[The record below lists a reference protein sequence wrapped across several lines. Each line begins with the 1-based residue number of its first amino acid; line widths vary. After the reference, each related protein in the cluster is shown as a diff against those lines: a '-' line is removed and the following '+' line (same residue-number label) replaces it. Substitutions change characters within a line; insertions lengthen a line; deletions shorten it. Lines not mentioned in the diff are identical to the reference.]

1 VYEAAI
7 RLTVFIDPEI
17 IMTLFFE
24 KLYFNIIVDA
34 KVETKPMIEEPA
46 KLVIAD
52 RGYNT
57 QQLSFFKKIFGE
69 VFEVEF
75 ELHEIFLV

>member
-1 VYEAAI
+1 
-7 RLTVFIDPEI
+7 
-17 IMTLFFE
+17 
-24 KLYFNIIVDA
+24 
-34 KVETKPMIEEPA
+34 MIEEPA

-57 QQLSFFKKIFGE
+57 QQMSLIKKIFGE

-75 ELHEIFLV
+75 EFHGGKLVNVQI